1 LQTFH
6 EARSLGADYAIAL
19 CGTSTTVPMAQ
30 GVSLAALLPL
40 PSVGADDLIIVP
52 GMLRHDQA
60 VPSALVRWLRGAR
73 RDGAQICS
81 VCTGA
86 FVLGRAGLL
95 DGRRCTTHW
104 KRVGELQQAVPRAKV
119 LGDQLFVR
127 DGPILTSAGIASG
140 IDMALAIVEE
150 HHGPILAARVAREM
164 VVYMRRGSGH
174 GQSSVYLD
182 YRTHLHAGVHEVQ
195 DYLVS
200 HPAEK
205 LPLPALAKIG
215 RMSPRTLTRTFRL
228 ATGLSIVEFK
238 TKVRL
243 ERAATLMRDPA
254 LTLDAI
260 AEACGFADARQLR
273 RVWRQAHGR
282 APRG

>member
-1 LQTFH
+1 
-6 EARSLGADYAIAL
+6 
-19 CGTSTTVPMAQ
+19 MAQ
-30 GVSLAALLPL
+30 GVTLADVLPL
-40 PSVGADDLIIVP
+40 PPVSPDDLIIVP
-52 GMLRHDQA
+52 GMLTTDLP
-60 VPSALVRWLRGAR
+60 VPPALVRWLQAAR
-73 RDGAQICS
+73 RAGAQICS

-104 KRVGELQQAVPRAKV
+104 KRVRELQQAVPRAKV
-119 LGDQLFVR
+119 LADQLFVR
-127 DGPILTSAGIASG
+127 DGPIVTSAGIASG
-140 IDMALAIVEE
+140 IDMALAMVEE
-150 HHGPILAARVAREM
+150 HHGPIMAARVAREM

-200 HPAEK
+200 HPAARVT
-205 LPLPALAKIG
+205 LPALAKIG
-215 RMSPRTLTRTFRL
+215 RMSPRTLTRTFRQ

-238 TKVRL
+238 TRVRL

-260 AEACGFADARQLR
+260 ADACGFADARQLR
-273 RVWRQAHGR
+273 RVWRDAHGR
-282 APRG
+282 APRQSRAAS